1 MVTLGGRIGREG
13 APGGKGKNRPGR
25 GASHRM
31 KASSFVTDWIW
42 GLTGRSSSRF
52 QGSRPR

>member
-1 MVTLGGRIGREG
+1 MVTVGGRIGREG